1 MTPMF
6 SWKRSSRESHVTLRY
21 SPKTA
26 NPHMPSLLLTI
37 WAPLLGALLIL
48 FVPEKHVRL
57 IKGIA
62 LSHAALAFVFSWAL
76 VGSFDRSSSALQFV
90 EPFPW
95 SPDPDGPAALG
106 VDGLSFPMV
115 LLTTLVM
122 LVALIASMRQ
132 DHRAKGYFAL
142 FLVLESAVLG
152 VFTSLSW
159 SLFYVFWELTLVPLF
174 FLVSVWGGK
183 GRSAASMS
191 FFLYTL
197 AGSVLMLVSMLSLHL
212 HVPDHSFGMVEM
224 ARASAGIGR
233 RTQVL
238 LFLGLFAGLAVKI
251 PAFPVHGW
259 LPLAYVE
266 APTPVSMVFSA
277 VLAKMGAYG
286 LLRISA
292 LLPVGAETLV
302 PILLLVGLVNIVY
315 GALLAFRDPD
325 LKRMVAYASMSHMGY
340 VLVGVASLNT
350 AGLTGATMQM
360 CTHGVTSAALF
371 FLVGALERRTRTRD
385 VREYGGLAAVAPR
398 FTVLVSL
405 ALLGSM
411 GLPGLAGFV
420 SELHT
425 LIGAFERYRY
435 LSAIATVGVI
445 ITAYYSLRAIGKL
458 FFGPTKAALA
468 NLPDLEGRELVAA
481 VPLGG
486 LIVLLGIA
494 PRAALDLVAATVSHM
509 ATLFHG

>member
-1 MTPMF
+1 M
-6 SWKRSSRESHVTLRY
+6 
-21 SPKTA
+21 A
-26 NPHMPSLLLTI
+26 SLLLTI
-37 WAPLLGALLIL
+37 WAPLLGALLVVL
-48 FVPEKHVRL
+48 LPAKHTRL
-57 IKGIA
+57 IKGVA
-62 LSHAALAFVFSWAL
+62 VAHAALAFIFSWSL
-76 VGSFDRSSSALQFV
+76 VGSFDRTSSALQFV

-95 SPDPDGPAALG
+95 SPDPNGPAALG
-106 VDGLSFPMV
+106 VDGLSLPML

-122 LVALIASMRQ
+122 LVALVASLQQR
-132 DHRAKGYFAL
+132 HRVKGYFAWL
-142 FLVLESAVLG
+142 LVLEFAVLG

-183 GRSAASMS
+183 NRSRASMS

-286 LLRISA
+286 LLRLSA
-292 LLPVGAETLV
+292 LLPVGAEAFV
-302 PILLLVGLVNIVY
+302 PILLLIGLVNIVY

-325 LKRMVAYASMSHMGY
+325 LKRMVAYGSMSHMGF
-340 VLVGVASLNT
+340 VLIGVASLNA

-360 CTHGVTSAALF
+360 CTHGLTSSALF
-371 FLVGALERRTRTRD
+371 LLVGALEQRTLSRD
-385 VREYGGLAAVAPR
+385 VRDYGGLAAVVPR
-398 FTVLVSL
+398 FAVLTSV

-411 GLPGLAGFV
+411 GLPGLAGFI

-435 LSAIATVGVI
+435 LAGIASIGIV
-445 ITAYYSLRAIGKL
+445 ITALYSLRAISKL
-458 FFGPTKAALA
+458 FFGPMNPRLRH
-468 NLPDLEGRELVAA
+468 LRDLDGRELAA
-481 VPLGG
+481 ALPLGL
-486 LIVLLGIA
+486 LIVLLGLA
-494 PRAALDLVAATVSHM
+494 PRAALDLVAATISHM

>member
-1 MTPMF
+1 
-6 SWKRSSRESHVTLRY
+6 
-21 SPKTA
+21 
-26 NPHMPSLLLTI
+26 MPSLLLTI
-37 WAPLLGALLIL
+37 WAPLLGALLVIL
-48 FVPEKHVRL
+48 LPERHTKV

-62 LSHAALAFVFSWAL
+62 LAHAGLAFLFSWSL
-76 VGSFDRSSSALQFV
+76 LGSFDRTTSALQFV

-122 LVALIASMRQ
+122 LVALIASLQ
-132 DHRAKGYFAL
+132 TSHRVKGYFAWL
-142 FLVLESAVLG
+142 LVLEFAVLG

-174 FLVSVWGGK
+174 FLVSIWGGK
-183 GRSAASMS
+183 NRSAASMS

-197 AGSVLMLVSMLSLHL
+197 AGSVLMLVAMLALHL
-212 HVPDHSFGMVEM
+212 EVPNHSFGMEEM
-224 ARASAGIGR
+224 AHASTVIGR
-233 RTQVL
+233 STQVL

-251 PAFPVHGW
+251 PAFPLHGW

-286 LLRISA
+286 LLRLSA
-292 LLPVGAETLV
+292 LLPQGAEVLV
-302 PILLLVGLVNIVY
+302 PILLLIGLVNIVY
-315 GALLAFRDPD
+315 GALLAFREPD
-325 LKRMVAYASMSHMGY
+325 LKRMVAYASMSHMGF
-340 VLVGVASLNT
+340 VLIGVASLNG

-360 CTHGVTSAALF
+360 CTHGVTSSALF
-371 FLVGALERRTRTRD
+371 LLVGALEARTKTRD
-385 VREYGGLAAVAPR
+385 MRDYGGLASVAPR
-398 FTVLVSL
+398 FTVLMSL

-411 GLPGLAGFV
+411 GLPGLAGFI

-425 LIGAFERYRY
+425 LIGTFERYRY
-435 LSAIATVGVI
+435 LSGVATLGVI
-445 ITAYYSLRAIGKL
+445 ITAAYSLRAIGKL
-458 FFGPTKAALA
+458 FFGPTNPRWIHLR
-468 NLPDLEGRELVAA
+468 DLEPREILAA
-481 VPLGG
+481 APLGC
-486 LIVLLGIA
+486 LIIALGVA
-494 PRAALDLVAATVSHM
+494 PRAALDLVAATISHM